1 MAKDLAYLRAQTRT
15 YLDEAVQ
22 ADWSDAEVDREINN
36 GYQEVVAAVIDV
48 YEDFYVNTATF
59 NTIAGQQEYGVSD
72 GLPDNLFKVRR
83 VEANYAPTTANTKLG
98 LVAPITIDQ
107 VPYALGNNSNQGSAF
122 HGPVYYLIGGGSTD
136 YKIGLIPIP
145 NQNGL
150 GSLFDP
156 NCKLWF
162 VEEVDDLVLST
173 DVVKIPYPNRYAALI
188 SRYAAGVLLSKG
200 QQEDKSG
207 IAYLQ
212 LFTGGLLK
220 MAQQLKERM
229 NDGVRSVVDTAGDDV
244 DFSNY
249 EGF

>member
-1 MAKDLAYLRAQTRT
+1 M
-15 YLDEAVQ
+15 
-22 ADWSDAEVDREINN
+22 
-36 GYQEVVAAVIDV
+36 
-48 YEDFYVNTATF
+48 
-59 NTIAGQQEYGVSD
+59 
-72 GLPDNLFKVRR
+72 
-83 VEANYAPTTANTKLG
+83 
-98 LVAPITIDQ
+98 
-107 VPYALGNNSNQGSAF
+107 
-122 HGPVYYLIGGGSTD
+122 
-136 YKIGLIPIP
+136 
-145 NQNGL
+145 

-156 NCKLWF
+156 NAKLWF

-173 DVVKIPYPNRYAALI
+173 DLIKIPYPNRYAALI

-220 MAQQLKERM
+220 MAQQLKERL